1 MNDYEQQLNEA
12 EEKII
17 AQRKEIEELKEEN
30 KNIKREAKNYFK
42 ISNDNR
48 TSVQI
53 ENDKLKEENKA
64 LQGVIDGMKIIIK
77 NLEDERNRQNN
88 NTN

>member
-1 MNDYEQQLNEA
+1 MSKAKEEA

-17 AQRKEIEELKEEN
+17 AQQKEIEQLKKEN

-77 NLEDERNRQNN
+77 NLEDERN
-88 NTN
+88 

>member
-1 MNDYEQQLNEA
+1 MRT
-12 EEKII
+12 EKMII
-17 AQRKEIEELKEEN
+17 AKQKEIKELKEEN

-77 NLEDERNRQNN
+77 NLEDERN
-88 NTN
+88 

>member
-1 MNDYEQQLNEA
+1 MVDSQSQ
-12 EEKII
+12 II
-17 AQRKEIEELKEEN
+17 AQQQEIEELKEEN

-64 LQGVIDGMKIIIK
+64 LQGVIDGMRIIIK
-77 NLEDERNRQNN
+77 NLEDGNRKEQREV
-88 NTN
+88 

>member
-1 MNDYEQQLNEA
+1 MRT
-12 EEKII
+12 EKMII
-17 AQRKEIEELKEEN
+17 AKQKEIKELKEEN

>member
-1 MNDYEQQLNEA
+1 MSKAKEEA

-17 AQRKEIEELKEEN
+17 AQQKEIEQLKKEN

-53 ENDKLKEENKA
+53 ENNKLKEEKKA
-64 LQGVIDGMKIIIK
+64 LLGVIDGMRIIIK
-77 NLEDERNRQNN
+77 NLEKWKIKK
-88 NTN
+88 